1 MKPWLIILPTETSQC
16 MVRISLIKIDNLKQI
31 FLTSVLSLFC
41 FSFAYAADSDGK
53 ALSKQRRAELHNLLI
68 QDCGSC
74 HAMTMKGGLGPA
86 LTPEVLSNK
95 PRQMI
100 EMTIRHGRPGTPMP
114 PWSPILSK
122 EEISWLVDTLY
133 SGVRP

>member
-1 MKPWLIILPTETSQC
+1 MKVFRPSF
-16 MVRISLIKIDNLKQI
+16 MAISLFILASFVTMAQSAEDFSLSEKRQQELLHLLK
-31 FLTSVLSLFC
+31 
-41 FSFAYAADSDGK
+41 
-53 ALSKQRRAELHNLLI
+53 

-74 HAMTMKGGLGPA
+74 HGMTMKGGLGPA
-86 LTPEVLSNK
+86 LTPEVLSSK

-133 SGVRP
+133 SGVRQ